1 MTEKRLSVALES
13 GLNDLFQRSGFLG
26 IASGKSPL
34 LKKIRKWSGEAE
46 AASPEHDSM
55 NGVTLLDTMTLD
67 MSGEAVPQRDPES
80 VLSAGIQDVTNT
92 LVEDF
97 KLNDV
102 LLMVLETIYRSM
114 GFKHT
119 LIFIRDNKQNTMAA
133 RFGFGERVDTL
144 LPNLRF
150 SLTFVPDVFHL
161 AIDKGLDIVIED
173 VKAGT
178 ISDKIPQWYSDA
190 IDAQCFL
197 LLPIMVNKKAVGLI
211 YADMQ
216 EANKL
221 QVSERQ
227 LSLLRTLRNQ
237 AVLAIKQKM

>member
-1 MTEKRLSVALES
+1 
-13 GLNDLFQRSGFLG
+13 
-26 IASGKSPL
+26 
-34 LKKIRKWSGEAE
+34 
-46 AASPEHDSM
+46 
-55 NGVTLLDTMTLD
+55 VTLEAT
-67 MSGEAVPQRDPES
+67 EAVVQRDPES

-119 LIFIRDNKQNTMAA
+119 LIFIRDNKQNAMLA
-133 RFGFGERVDTL
+133 RFGFGENVDGI
-144 LPNLRF
+144 LPHLKF

-161 AIDKGLDIVIED
+161 AVDKGLDIVIED
-173 VKAGT
+173 VSAGT
-178 ISDKIPQWYSDA
+178 IADKIPKWYSDA
-190 IDAQCFL
+190 IDARCFL
-197 LLPIMVNKKAVGLI
+197 LLPVMVNKKAVGLI

-216 EANKL
+216 VANSL

-237 AVLAIKQKM
+237 AVLAIKQKLP